1 MLSLLIIPLM
11 LKSYMMKKILLLIM
25 SVFMVSWLFSQSLE
39 LFYEGELMDPLDEIT
54 LTAHPDSGMMII
66 DTLDVKNISSATLDV
81 ICVREILET
90 IEGAVNTFCWGGQ
103 CYPPF
108 VDTSSTPTTIA
119 PQAVSY
125 EFSGDHSPNGFVGI
139 TKVKYTFYNMA
150 NPDDNT
156 IIIVNYD
163 ASETNSIKDNSAQYS
178 LSKAYPNP
186 ANNFV
191 SVDYYQKGNSEARI
205 AIFNLLGSKV
215 KEIELAKSFGTL
227 TINTSDFI
235 EGIYFYSLL
244 INNEASQTQKL
255 IIKH

>member
-1 MLSLLIIPLM
+1 M
-11 LKSYMMKKILLLIM
+11 LKSYMMKKILLLIV
-25 SVFMVSWLFSQSLE
+25 SLFMVTWLFSQSLE
-39 LFYEGELMDPLDEIT
+39 LYFEGELMDPMAEIT

-66 DTLDVKNISSATLDV
+66 DTLDVKNISNVTIDV
-81 ICVREILET
+81 ICVREILEN

-108 VDTSSTPTTIA
+108 VDTSSTATTIE

-139 TKVKYTFYNMA
+139 TKVKYTFYDMA
-150 NPDDNT
+150 NPGDNA

-163 ASETNSIKDNSAQYS
+163 ASETNSIENNSTQFI

-186 ANNFV
+186 ANNVV
-191 SVDYYQKGNSEARI
+191 SVDYHLEGNSKSRI
-205 AIFNLLGSKV
+205 AIYNLLGSKV
-215 KEIELAKSFGTL
+215 KEIELFKSFGTL

-235 EGIYFYSLL
+235 EGIYFYSLV

-255 IIKH
+255 IIRH